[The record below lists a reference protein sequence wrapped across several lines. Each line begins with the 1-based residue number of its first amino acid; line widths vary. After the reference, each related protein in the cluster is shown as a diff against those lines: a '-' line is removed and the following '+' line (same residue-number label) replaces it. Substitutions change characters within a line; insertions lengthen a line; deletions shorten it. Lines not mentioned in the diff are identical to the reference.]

1 VSTTPSSPYLTW
13 RRLTTSTR
21 INNCNCRYVLSHF
34 PRILDP
40 QLTMSSSPLLTLRPC
55 TLIWGVGRP
64 THSRA
69 SQPRTGPFS
78 LSQKLRQR
86 INSLVHLTRTQRS
99 HPWLRSR
106 APAPRTAA
114 RPRLSPGS
122 TAARRTSPRWVA
134 SPHLKGWGSCRHV
147 ACDGAREAACC
158 APQRGRRALFGAVE
172 TIGVRVR
179 AGRVVKCAKGA
190 PSGGRGCV

>member
-1 VSTTPSSPYLTW
+1 VSTTPSLTR

-21 INNCNCRYVLSHF
+21 TNNCNCPTEHDSVSFR
-34 PRILDP
+34 
-40 QLTMSSSPLLTLRPC
+40 TNT
-55 TLIWGVGRP
+55 RP
-64 THSRA
+64 TTNHVLEPVAHTSTLYAYLGRSA
-69 SQPRTGPFS
+69 NTQESFEITDWSVHAVRF
-78 LSQKLRQR
+78 SQKLRQR
-86 INSLVHLTRTQRS
+86 INALVHLTRTQRS

-106 APAPRTAA
+106 APTPRTQHDRA
-114 RPRLSPGS
+114 SPGFHS
-122 TAARRTSPRWVA
+122 GKATSPRWVA

-179 AGRVVKCAKGA
+179 AGRVVKRAKGA